1 MAGPHPL
8 LLLYR
13 AAWRVAQ
20 PFAPW
25 FLRRRL
31 AQGKEDAG
39 RLAERRGI
47 AGLAR
52 PDGRLVWMH
61 GASVGEALALL
72 PLVHRV
78 QAQGFHVLVTT
89 GTVSSAQVMAQRLPP
104 GALHQ
109 YAPLDAAA
117 YMRRFLGTWNPSLIL
132 LAESELWPNLLL
144 EARRRAIPVALVNA
158 RMSARSCQRWGR
170 ARGLINALLSGVTLC
185 LAQSRQDAQ
194 RLASLG
200 AQNVAV
206 TGNLK
211 FDAAPLPA
219 DAAAL
224 DALRQAIG
232 HRPLWIAASTHDGE
246 EAVALAAHKA
256 VAVIFPN
263 FLTILAPRHAARGA
277 AIAQL
282 AAASRLPITR
292 RSQGGRIEA
301 RTQIYLCDTI
311 GELGLLYRLGAP
323 VFLGRSLTA
332 STALGGQN
340 PIEPAKLGCAILHGP
355 HVSSFTEVYRLLDD
369 ANGAVRV
376 DNAEALARELATLTA
391 SPGARQSLAQR
402 AAAAVNTQA
411 GAADAT
417 MRALAPLLAR
427 AP

>member
-1 MAGPHPL
+1 
-8 LLLYR
+8 
-13 AAWRVAQ
+13 
-20 PFAPW
+20 
-25 FLRRRL
+25 
-31 AQGKEDAG
+31 
-39 RLAERRGI
+39 
-47 AGLAR
+47 
-52 PDGRLVWMH
+52 MH

-72 PLVHRV
+72 PLVDRM
-78 QAQGFHVLVTT
+78 QARGFHVLVTT
-89 GTVSSAQVMAQRLPP
+89 GTVTSAQVMAQRLPP

-117 YMRRFLGTWNPSLIL
+117 YMRRFLGAWKPSLIL

-158 RMSARSCQRWGR
+158 RMSARSQQRWGR
-170 ARGLINALLSGVTLC
+170 ARGLIGALLGGVTLC

-292 RSQGGRIEA
+292 RSQE
-301 RTQIYLCDTI
+301 
-311 GELGLLYRLGAP
+311 
-323 VFLGRSLTA
+323 
-332 STALGGQN
+332 
-340 PIEPAKLGCAILHGP
+340 
-355 HVSSFTEVYRLLDD
+355 SSI
-369 ANGAVRV
+369 
-376 DNAEALARELATLTA
+376 
-391 SPGARQSLAQR
+391 
-402 AAAAVNTQA
+402 A
-411 GAADAT
+411 GK
-417 MRALAPLLAR
+417 RK
-427 AP
+427 